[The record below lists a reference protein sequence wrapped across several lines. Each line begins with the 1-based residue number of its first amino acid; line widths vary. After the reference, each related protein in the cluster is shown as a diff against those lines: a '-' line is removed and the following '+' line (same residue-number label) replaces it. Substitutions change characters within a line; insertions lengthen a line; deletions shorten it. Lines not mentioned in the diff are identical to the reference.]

1 MPKKDTPIPTWLILV
16 FNMIKKKMFD
26 SLSEG
31 TTKVILECISDGVFT
46 IDYNWEITSFNRA
59 AEEITGIPRKEA
71 VGRHCWEV
79 FRSNMCEK
87 GCALKKTMEE
97 GKRFIS
103 TSAYIINSE
112 KKQIPITASTS
123 LLIDNNGN
131 VIGGVETF
139 RDHSLVEEL
148 RKELSTCFL
157 VEDIVSCSD
166 GMKSIFNI
174 LPQISESDSSVL
186 IEGETGTGKELMARA
201 IHNTSPRKNEPFIAI
216 NCGAL
221 PDTLLESELFGY
233 KKGAFTHA
241 VKDKPGQFA
250 LAHGGTIFLDEI
262 GDTSPAFQV
271 SLLRVLQDHEFT
283 PLGGL
288 EKEKTDIRI
297 ITATNKDL
305 SELVRKKIFRQD
317 LYYRINVIRLTLPP
331 LRQRMEDIPLLVDR
345 FINKLNIHQGKS
357 IQGIDKEVLQVLM
370 SHDFPGNI
378 RELENIIEHAF
389 VLCSEGYIKLRSLP
403 GFLSMQSDSILNKN
417 DDPVKIA
424 QINVIKNALARN
436 NNNRNAAA
444 KYLGIHKSTL
454 FRRINRLG
462 IKL

>member
-1 MPKKDTPIPTWLILV
+1 MINKKRFGP
-16 FNMIKKKMFD
+16 
-26 SLSEG
+26 LSDD

-59 AEEITGIPRKEA
+59 AEEITGIARKDA
-71 VGRHCWEV
+71 IGRHCWEV
-79 FRSNMCEK
+79 FRSNMCEED
-87 GCALKKTMEE
+87 CALKKTMEQ
-97 GKRFIS
+97 GKPFIS

-112 KKQIPITASTS
+112 KKKIPITASTS
-123 LLIDNNGN
+123 LLIDKNGD

-148 RKELSTCFL
+148 RKELFTRFK
-157 VEDIVSCSD
+157 VEDIVSNSD
-166 GMKSIFNI
+166 AMKSIFNI

-201 IHNTSPRKNEPFIAI
+201 IHNMSPRKKKPFIAI

-250 LAHGGTIFLDEI
+250 LANGGTIFLDEI

-271 SLLRVLQDHEFT
+271 SLLRVLQEHEFT

-288 EKEKTDIRI
+288 IKEKSNVRI
-297 ITATNKDL
+297 IAATNKDL
-305 SELVRKKIFRQD
+305 STLVKLAKFRQD

-331 LRQRMEDIPLLVDR
+331 LRQRMEDIPLLVER
-345 FINKLNIHQGKS
+345 FIGKLNVRQGKF
-357 IQGIDKEVLQVLM
+357 IQGIDKKVLQSLM
-370 SHDFPGNI
+370 SFDFPGNI
-378 RELENIIEHAF
+378 RELENIMEHAF
-389 VLCSEGYIKLRSLP
+389 VLCSEGYINLCHLPASLP
-403 GFLSMQSDSILNKN
+403 LQTNFNLNED
-417 DDPVKIA
+417 DDPVKLA
-424 QINVIKNALARN
+424 QIKLIMDALARN

-444 KYLGIHKSTL
+444 KDIGIHKSTL
-454 FRRINRLG
+454 FRRIKKLG